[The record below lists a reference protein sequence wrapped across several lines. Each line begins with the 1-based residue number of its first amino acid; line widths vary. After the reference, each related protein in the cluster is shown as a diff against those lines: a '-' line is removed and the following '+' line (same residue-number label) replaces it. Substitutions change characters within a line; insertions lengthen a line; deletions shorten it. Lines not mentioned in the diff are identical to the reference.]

1 MPALPES
8 EARPPASNQLVIATT
23 AANRS
28 KLTAGFV
35 TRTAWRTGSIRKKC
49 DESTE
54 ETTATDAIFPAA
66 HPFCFF
72 RASRADSPPDF
83 IWHAACQPKC
93 SRRPALNPKRLGL
106 F

>member
-23 AANRS
+23 AVNPSNLIAVF
-28 KLTAGFV
+28 AI
-35 TRTAWRTGSIRKKC
+35 RTAWRTGNIRKKC

-54 ETTATDAIFPAA
+54 KTIATDAIFPAA

-83 IWHAACQPKC
+83 IWHAACQPKG
-93 SRRPALNPKRLGL
+93 SRRPALNPKRLDL